1 MAASET
7 ASARE
12 AWTSFQ
18 IVERL
23 RNATHVE
30 CRLHTGRTHQIR
42 VHFQYIGHPLVGDNV
57 YGAKQNARLKTLT
70 RYAAAR
76 QMLHAWKL
84 GLLHPITQKKINF
97 EAPFPEDFQKALN
110 ALKHTETR

>member
-1 MAASET
+1 MAATEG
-7 ASARE
+7 AHARE
-12 AWTSFQ
+12 AWTTYK

-23 RNATHVE
+23 RSATLVE

-42 VHFQYIGHPLVGDNV
+42 VHFQYIGHPLVGDSI

-70 RYAAAR
+70 RYAAPR

-84 GLLHPITQKKINF
+84 GLVHPTTQKQLNF
-97 EAPFPEDFQKALN
+97 EAPFPEDFQKALK
-110 ALKHTETR
+110 ALRPTKD